1 MGGNCRGKGTLRG
14 DMSEG
19 NAQEDVLHSR
29 VHGCQAKSNIANSTE
44 SVTGAGWFILGRQND
59 ERYVTKFY
67 VIKSALNCK
76 TLCDAWYRVWQKS
89 HSF

>member
-1 MGGNCRGKGTLRG
+1 
-14 DMSEG
+14 MSEG
-19 NAQEDVLHSR
+19 NVQEDVLHSR

-59 ERYVTKFY
+59 ERYVTIIVCDK
-67 VIKSALNCK
+67 VWLNCK